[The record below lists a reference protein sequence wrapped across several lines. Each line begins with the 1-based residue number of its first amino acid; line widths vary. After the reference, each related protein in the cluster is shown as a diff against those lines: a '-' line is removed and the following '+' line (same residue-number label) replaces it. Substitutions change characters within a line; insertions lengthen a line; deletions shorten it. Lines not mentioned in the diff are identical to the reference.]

1 MAQLGDNA
9 LNADSE
15 IVLANGKKIKFSRT
29 FSVYIVQS

>member
-15 IVLANGKKIKFSRT
+15 IVLANGKKLSSHVHFQCI
-29 FSVYIVQS
+29 